1 MQKKIIA
8 LAIAGLASTAA
19 FAQTNVT
26 IYGIVDVAYLNSS
39 VSGTSKSN
47 QILGGGLSTSRI
59 GFRGTEDLGN
69 GLSAIF
75 TLEYALANDQV
86 GGGGALGASARQ
98 QFLGLT
104 GGFGTVIA
112 GGLQTPAFG
121 LTAKYDALAA
131 SAFSPARTLRDGTIA
146 INAAPGNGVFQV
158 NTINPGARLNNA
170 VAYVSPTIAGGLTG
184 TIAYAIG
191 GVSGDNINTKT
202 NEQERTIG
210 VTLEYATGPFGVAF
224 VHHNTTNIGN
234 PANAAADPSAK
245 EYALMG
251 SYDFGVVKLMANYQT
266 SKFDSG
272 VAGVKTEND
281 KMWDVGAVVPVGKGN
296 VHVGYA
302 RATDDSAGASDNA
315 RGWGVA
321 YTYALSKRT
330 TAYAGYNRVSNDS
343 LSNLSTIGNTAAVA
357 NGKSAR
363 AYGFG
368 LRHTF

>member
-26 IYGIVDVAYLNSS
+26 VYGIVDVAYLNSS
-39 VSGTSKSN
+39 VSGTSKGN
-47 QILGGGLSTSRI
+47 QILGGGLSGSRL

-69 GLSAIF
+69 GLKAIF

-86 GGGGALGASARQ
+86 GAGGAIGASARQ

-104 GGFGTVIA
+104 GDFGTVIA

-131 SAFSPARTLRDGTIA
+131 SAFSPARTLRDATVA
-146 INAAPGNGVFQV
+146 INAAAGNGVFQV
-158 NTINPGARLNNA
+158 NTINPSSRLSNA

-184 TIAYAIG
+184 TVAYAIG
-191 GVSGDNINTKT
+191 GVSGDNINTRT
-202 NEQERTIG
+202 NDQERTIG
-210 VTLEYATGPFGVAF
+210 VTVEYATGPFGVAF

-234 PANAAADPSAK
+234 PLKAAASGKAK

-251 SYDFGVVKLMANYQT
+251 SYDFGVVKLLANYQT
-266 SKFDSG
+266 SKVNAAVTG
-272 VAGVKTEND
+272 ARTEND
-281 KMWDVGAVVPVGKGN
+281 KMWDIGAVVPVGKGN
-296 VHVGYA
+296 VHIGYA

-321 YTYALSKRT
+321 YTYAMSKRT
-330 TAYAGYNRVSNDS
+330 TAYAGYNRVSNDN
-343 LSNLSTIGNTAAVA
+343 LSNLGTIGGTATA
-357 NGKSAR
+357 NGKNAR
-363 AYGFG
+363 SYGFG

>member
-26 IYGIVDVAYLNSS
+26 VYGIVDVAYLNSS
-39 VSGTSKSN
+39 VSGTSKGN
-47 QILGGGLSTSRI
+47 QITSGGLSGSRL

-69 GLSAIF
+69 GLKAIF
-75 TLEYALANDQV
+75 TLEYALAADQV
-86 GGGGALGASARQ
+86 GAGGGINAARQ

-104 GGFGTVIA
+104 GDFGTVIA

-131 SAFSPARTLRDGTIA
+131 SAFSPARTLRDGTVA
-146 INAAPGNGVFQV
+146 INSAAGNGVFQV
-158 NTINPGARLNNA
+158 NTINPSSRLSNA
-170 VAYVSPTIAGGLTG
+170 VAYVSPKIAGGLTA
-184 TIAYAIG
+184 TVAYAIG
-191 GVSGDNINTKT
+191 GISGDNINTRT
-202 NEQERTIG
+202 NDQERTIG

-224 VHHNTTNIGN
+224 VHHNSTNLTN
-234 PANAAADPSAK
+234 TAAAAASQKAK

-251 SYDFGVVKLMANYQT
+251 SYDFGVVKLLANYQT
-266 SKFDSG
+266 SKVNAAVTG
-272 VAGVKTEND
+272 VRSEND
-281 KMWDVGAVVPVGKGN
+281 KMWDIGAVVPVGKGN
-296 VHVGYA
+296 VHIGYA

-343 LSNLSTIGNTAAVA
+343 LSNLGTIGGTATA

-363 AYGFG
+363 SYGFG
-368 LRHTF
+368 LRHSF